1 MKLKSLTPGV
11 DTQAS
16 QHVAG
21 EAVAEDITGTTCHF
35 CGLTA
40 GLHGMR
46 MGQSISCV
54 LCGLAQ
60 SLHRTTI
67 DEEIRL
73 IWLPEM
79 SQPALNVLVR
89 QIHIDL
95 QVLGESV
102 FCDDN
107 PSHPGGMRT
116 ALYTGQRILRE
127 RCDAIVEKLGS
138 SRASD
143 LADALTVLSA
153 RHVDVRNLP
162 WGGLRAFPTGR
173 FFVGGLNVYDE
184 IVASWRG
191 VPTDERATES
201 SNLVKE
207 VA

>member
-1 MKLKSLTPGV
+1 VKLKSLTIGV
-11 DTQAS
+11 DGPAA

-21 EAVAEDITGTTCHF
+21 EAVSDDIAGTLCHF

-46 MGQSISCV
+46 IGQSISCV

-67 DEEIRL
+67 DEEVRL

-116 ALYTGQRILRE
+116 ALYTAQRILRE
-127 RCDAIVEKLGS
+127 RSDAIVEKLGS

>member
-1 MKLKSLTPGV
+1 VKLKSLTIGFDAP
-11 DTQAS
+11 AA

-21 EAVAEDITGTTCHF
+21 EAGPQDIACRLCHF
-35 CGLTA
+35 CGVMA

-46 MGQSISCV
+46 IGRSSSCV

-60 SLHRTTI
+60 SLNRTTI
-67 DEEIRL
+67 DDEVRL

-89 QIHIDL
+89 QIHCDL
-95 QVLGESV
+95 QALGESV

-116 ALYTGQRILRE
+116 ALYTAQRILRE
-127 RCDAIVEKLGS
+127 RSDAIVEKLGS

-143 LADALTVLSA
+143 LADALTVLSN

-191 VPTDERATES
+191 LPVDAKAAES
-201 SNLVKE
+201 PNPLKE

>member
-1 MKLKSLTPGV
+1 MKLKSLTLGV
-11 DTQAS
+11 DTKAS
-16 QHVAG
+16 QNVAG
-21 EAVAEDITGTTCHF
+21 EAVAEDITGATCHF

-54 LCGLAQ
+54 FCGLPQ
-60 SLHRTTI
+60 SLHRATI
-67 DEEIRL
+67 DEEVRL

-127 RCDAIVEKLGS
+127 RSDAIVEKLGS

-143 LADALTVLSA
+143 LADALTVLSS
-153 RHVDVRNLP
+153 RHVDVQNLP
-162 WGGLRAFPTGR
+162 WGGLRTFPTGR

-191 VPTDERATES
+191 LPVDAKAAES
-201 SNLVKE
+201 PNPLKE

>member
-1 MKLKSLTPGV
+1 
-11 DTQAS
+11 
-16 QHVAG
+16 VAG
-21 EAVAEDITGTTCHF
+21 EPLLEDITGTPCHF

-40 GLHGMR
+40 GLHGTQI
-46 MGQSISCV
+46 GQSISCV

-60 SLHRTTI
+60 ALHRPTI

-89 QIHIDL
+89 QIHSDL
-95 QVLGESV
+95 QALGELV

-107 PSHPGGMRT
+107 PSHPSGMRT
-116 ALYTGQRILRE
+116 ALYTAQRILRE
-127 RCDAIVEKLGS
+127 RSDAIVEKLGS

-143 LADALTVLSA
+143 LADALTVFSN
-153 RHVDVRNLP
+153 RHVDVQNLAG
-162 WGGLRAFPTGR
+162 GGLRAFPTGR

-191 VPTDERATES
+191 VPTDEGATES

>member
-1 MKLKSLTPGV
+1 VKLKSLTPGV

-46 MGQSISCV
+46 ISQSISCV
-54 LCGLAQ
+54 LCGVAQ
-60 SLHRTTI
+60 SLHRTMI
-67 DEEIRL
+67 DEEVRL

-95 QVLGESV
+95 QALGESV

-116 ALYTGQRILRE
+116 ALYTAQRILRE
-127 RCDAIVEKLGS
+127 RSDAIVEKLGS

-143 LADALTVLSA
+143 LADALTVLSS
-153 RHVDVRNLP
+153 RHVDVQNLAG
-162 WGGLRAFPTGR
+162 GGLRAFPTGR

-191 VPTDERATES
+191 LPADAKATES
-201 SNLVKE
+201 PNPLKK

>member
-1 MKLKSLTPGV
+1 VKLKSLTIGV
-11 DTQAS
+11 ESQAS
-16 QHVAG
+16 QHVA
-21 EAVAEDITGTTCHF
+21 AVAVPEDIAGRLCHF
-35 CGLTA
+35 CGLMA

-46 MGQSISCV
+46 ISQSIACV

-60 SLHRTTI
+60 SLHRATI
-67 DEEIRL
+67 DEEVRL

-127 RCDAIVEKLGS
+127 RSDAIVEKLGS

-143 LADALTVLSA
+143 LADALTVLSN

-191 VPTDERATES
+191 LPIDAKAAES
-201 SNLVKE
+201 PNLVKE

>member
-1 MKLKSLTPGV
+1 MKLKSLTIGV
-11 DTQAS
+11 DAPAA

-21 EAVAEDITGTTCHF
+21 EAGPQDIACRLCHF
-35 CGLTA
+35 CGLMA

-46 MGQSISCV
+46 IGQSISCV
-54 LCGLAQ
+54 LCGVAQ
-60 SLHRTTI
+60 SLHRTMI
-67 DEEIRL
+67 DEEVRL

-116 ALYTGQRILRE
+116 ALYTAQRILRE
-127 RCDAIVEKLGS
+127 RSDAIVEKLGS

-143 LADALTVLSA
+143 LADALTVLSS
-153 RHVDVRNLP
+153 RHVDVQTLP

-201 SNLVKE
+201 SNRVKE

>member
-1 MKLKSLTPGV
+1 MKLKSLTLGV
-11 DTQAS
+11 NRPAA
-16 QHVAG
+16 QHVA
-21 EAVAEDITGTTCHF
+21 AVAVPDDITGTTCHF

-46 MGQSISCV
+46 IGQSISCV
-54 LCGLAQ
+54 LCGVAQ
-60 SLHRTTI
+60 SLHRTMI
-67 DEEIRL
+67 DEEVRL

-102 FCDDN
+102 VCGDN

-116 ALYTGQRILRE
+116 ALYTAQRILRE
-127 RCDAIVEKLGS
+127 RSDAIVEKLGS

-143 LADALTVLSA
+143 LADALTVLSN

-191 VPTDERATES
+191 VPADTSAAEFP
-201 SNLVKE
+201 NQVKE

>member
-1 MKLKSLTPGV
+1 
-11 DTQAS
+11 
-16 QHVAG
+16 
-21 EAVAEDITGTTCHF
+21 
-35 CGLTA
+35 
-40 GLHGMR
+40 
-46 MGQSISCV
+46 
-54 LCGLAQ
+54 
-60 SLHRTTI
+60 
-67 DEEIRL
+67 
-73 IWLPEM
+73 
-79 SQPALNVLVR
+79 
-89 QIHIDL
+89 
-95 QVLGESV
+95 VLGESV

-127 RCDAIVEKLGS
+127 RSDTIVEKLGS

-143 LADALTVLSA
+143 LADALTVLSN

-191 VPTDERATES
+191 VPADTSAAES
-201 SNLVKE
+201 PNPLKE

>member
-1 MKLKSLTPGV
+1 MKLKSLTIGV
-11 DTQAS
+11 DSQAS
-16 QHVAG
+16 QHLAG
-21 EAVAEDITGTTCHF
+21 EAVPQVICGELCHF
-35 CGLTA
+35 CGLMA
-40 GLHGMR
+40 GLRGMR
-46 MGQSISCV
+46 IGQSISCV

-67 DEEIRL
+67 DEEVRL

-89 QIHIDL
+89 QIHCDL
-95 QVLGESV
+95 QALGESV

-107 PSHPGGMRT
+107 PSHPGGLRT

-127 RCDAIVEKLGS
+127 RSDAIVEKLGS

-143 LADALTVLSA
+143 LADALTVLSS
-153 RHVDVRNLP
+153 RHVDVQNLP

-191 VPTDERATES
+191 SPADAKATEFP
-201 SNLVKE
+201 NPLKE